1 MSAARPPYL
10 PGDPVPAAEIDA
22 MIRVD
27 QAGEYGA
34 VRIYD
39 GQLAVAQLSFWGRGR
54 ARDEIRRMA
63 EQEKRHLAGFD
74 HGLIAVLQHLDLL
87 HDSLAEPPAQQVFG
101 RVLEVLLVFLIH
113 DQLP

>member
-1 MSAARPPYL
+1 M
-10 PGDPVPAAEIDA
+10 
-22 MIRVD
+22 RVL
-27 QAGEYGA
+27 AGRVE
-34 VRIYD
+34 D
-39 GQLAVAQLSFWGRGR
+39 HP
-54 ARDEIRRMA
+54 D
-63 EQEKRHLAGFD
+63 RHLAGFD